1 MLASCDLKS
10 WQHPPSGAS
19 AVHLI
24 LATFAPL
31 LGVGFTACAPTIT
44 TLNCDS
50 DINPGEAEWSK
61 VGSYPDAQS
70 AFDHAL
76 VVLSM
81 GLPCWVERDS
91 DDFQHELLVEV
102 TATQQV
108 LEQLHEY
115 DRENE
120 EKLEAPSHETSSF
133 THSPGWIIYLL
144 WVIMLLVFYRLQ
156 LIHPEISDLGAS
168 SSKGLVDEGQWW
180 RPLTALFLH
189 ADFEH
194 LCANLLSGL
203 FFTTLV
209 ACSVG
214 ALRGWLLILACG
226 TLGNTLTS
234 ILVHPEPYRSIGAST
249 AVFAALGILSGLGLA
264 WMFRFRSR
272 APWLRLL
279 APLIGGIVVLAMT
292 GSGLPESNTDVT
304 GHVFGFAAGVLAG
317 ALFGALAKTINCRA
331 NS

>member
-1 MLASCDLKS
+1 
-10 WQHPPSGAS
+10 
-19 AVHLI
+19 
-24 LATFAPL
+24 
-31 LGVGFTACAPTIT
+31 
-44 TLNCDS
+44 
-50 DINPGEAEWSK
+50 
-61 VGSYPDAQS
+61 
-70 AFDHAL
+70 
-76 VVLSM
+76 M
-81 GLPCWVERDS
+81 GLPCWVERGS
-91 DDFQHELLVEV
+91 DNLQHELLVEV
-102 TATQQV
+102 AVTQQV

-115 DRENE
+115 DRENG
-120 EKLEAPSHETSSF
+120 EKIEAPSREPNSF
-133 THSPGWIIYLL
+133 SHSPGWIVYLL

-156 LIHPEISDLGAS
+156 LIHPKISDLGAS

-203 FFTTLV
+203 FFMTLV
-209 ACSVG
+209 ACSIG

-226 TLGNTLTS
+226 TLGNSLTS

-272 APWLRLL
+272 APWLRVL

-292 GSGLPESNTDVT
+292 GSGRPESNTDVT
-304 GHVFGFAAGVLAG
+304 GHVFGFAVGVLAG
-317 ALFGALAKTINCRA
+317 VLFGALAKTINCRA